1 MIAIPDP
8 YARGEPS
15 HLPQVDDSLEDGWH
29 DPSALNGKRFTHAE
43 RVVHAQVG
51 DVIDRMQYPMPPH
64 NAPAELP
71 ALDPKSVSSG
81 LSALV
86 NRLGLRWPGQWS

>member
-1 MIAIPDP
+1 MVRTVVGHVEGLALGA
-8 YARGEPS
+8 ARVGELLRERVQA
-15 HLPQVDDSLEDGWH
+15 H
-29 DPSALNGKRFTHAE
+29 

-51 DVIDRMQYPMPPH
+51 DVIDRMQYPVPPH